1 VADSVVKI
9 PIALPSTGI
18 TVPSATNAL
27 GGCGIIE
34 PAVGRPAR
42 IDLAHGAIGIVQ
54 SVTSDG
60 YANVITQGAIE
71 LPTASW
77 DAVTDNSGGPVGPGL
92 IPGSLYYVS
101 PSGGLTPHLPQ
112 IGVVHSV
119 GIALTP
125 TIMQVIVSS
134 HETPPERSRWTVH
147 AHAAA
152 EHLGW
157 RVEDMFSSH
166 TPYFDGG
173 TAVLRRLTAGA
184 ELVANDAA
192 REVEAAHD
200 ILEPSERAWVAAR
213 HAQIDAIWKDEGNLV
228 WAVMTWV
235 PTDNIALSMRNFYR
249 GASGAS
255 AGYGYVNSRYRLA
268 VDSEQCADVFHSLIT
283 PMASKAEAYLLHDVR
298 VQMLVARAAE
308 SGSASNSIPDP
319 LDDYD
324 SGPIDMDDED

>member
-77 DAVTDNSGGPVGPGL
+77 DAVTGNSGGL

-112 IGVVHSV
+112 IGAVHSV

-125 TIMQVIVSS
+125 TIMQVIVRS
-134 HETPPERSRWTVH
+134 HEPLKMESRWVQH
-147 AHAAA
+147 ARAAV
-152 EHLGW
+152 ERLGW
-157 RVEDMFSSH
+157 RIAAISSSR
-166 TPYFDGG
+166 TPFHHNGAATTDGG
-173 TAVLRRLTAGA
+173 TALLYRLTADA

-200 ILEPSERAWVAAR
+200 ILEPSERAVIAAR

-228 WAVMTWV
+228 WR
-235 PTDNIALSMRNFYR
+235 S
-249 GASGAS
+249 
-255 AGYGYVNSRYRLA
+255 
-268 VDSEQCADVFHSLIT
+268 
-283 PMASKAEAYLLHDVR
+283 
-298 VQMLVARAAE
+298 
-308 SGSASNSIPDP
+308 
-319 LDDYD
+319 
-324 SGPIDMDDED
+324 